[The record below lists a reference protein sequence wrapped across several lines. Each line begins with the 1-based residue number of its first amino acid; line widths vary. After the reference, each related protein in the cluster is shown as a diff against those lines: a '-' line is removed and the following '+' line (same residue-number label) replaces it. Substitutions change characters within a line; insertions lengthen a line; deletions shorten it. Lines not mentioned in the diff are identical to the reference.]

1 MNLFLYHNLQKIDL
15 FLQRNN
21 YILYKSCHSSICTN
35 IINEEIYIFY
45 NILCYFKS
53 RFKSQYIFI
62 NIEDLNSNVGKEEK
76 SETLGKYGFKSCNK
90 KEVSNGKQRTT
101 K

>member
-35 IINEEIYIFY
+35 IINEEIYIFLQHTMLFQKPVQ
-45 NILCYFKS
+45 IAVYFY
-53 RFKSQYIFI
+53 QY
-62 NIEDLNSNVGKEEK
+62 
-76 SETLGKYGFKSCNK
+76 
-90 KEVSNGKQRTT
+90 
-101 K
+101 